1 MFSFCAPFPGEE
13 IVCLKKKDFGPVL
26 SRFDGLPCT
35 AQWTLHLHEIW
46 YVASVSPHKTVS
58 LPCIFRQGKVFL
70 AMRYPDHV
78 TQFATFGGGH
88 VLGLTGHCSRTI
100 SCKIRGPPGPKH
112 CQLQTSDLELI
123 FRWRINQTLSDPN
136 WRLYTGFCVNSV
148 WSGGG
153 SKDMTKPWGWGKK
166 SFLGQCWSRHLK
178 TTFLPPPPLLLINVC
193 HFLYFLFGLQYILKC
208 IFYLWK
214 ATMNNSFCVSW
225 WNVLNVV
232 PFPI

>member
-1 MFSFCAPFPGEE
+1 MCEDFLKIIKTIITDVFLLCPVPWSRNSLSKEERLRSSFVAFWW
-13 IVCLKKKDFGPVL
+13 
-26 SRFDGLPCT
+26 STMHCT
-35 AQWTLHLHEIW
+35 MNITFAWNLICCFCF
-46 YVASVSPHKTVS
+46 PHKRVS

-78 TQFATFGGGH
+78 TQFATFGVGH

-153 SKDMTKPWGWGKK
+153 MGAA
-166 SFLGQCWSRHLK
+166 K
-178 TTFLPPPPLLLINVC
+178 TWQNLEAEARTAF
-193 HFLYFLFGLQYILKC
+193 
-208 IFYLWK
+208 
-214 ATMNNSFCVSW
+214 
-225 WNVLNVV
+225 
-232 PFPI
+232 